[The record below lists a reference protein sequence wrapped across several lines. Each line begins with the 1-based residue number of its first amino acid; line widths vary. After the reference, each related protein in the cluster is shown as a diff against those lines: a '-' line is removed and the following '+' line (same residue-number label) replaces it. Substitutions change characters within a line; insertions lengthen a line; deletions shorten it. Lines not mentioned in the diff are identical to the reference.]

1 MQFLLYCLC
10 GGIGVSTDYLIY
22 YSALTFGLWYQA
34 ANILGYLS
42 GTLISFFLNRKITF
56 GIHDKIGR
64 RLLSFLGV
72 AAIGFFVSA
81 LMLWVMVDIMSI
93 STEISKLVS
102 LTSKLITLPDY
113 FLQYL
118 TENNADAKIAKLLT
132 LPVVVIIQ
140 FSLNRRLTFS
150 ENSQHQIKSI

>member
-56 GIHDKIGR
+56 GVHDNMGR
-64 RLLSFLGV
+64 RLVTFLGV
-72 AAIGFFVSA
+72 GVVGFLVSA
-81 LMLWVMVDIMSI
+81 LMLWIMIDVMSI
-93 STEISKLVS
+93 SAEISKLVT
-102 LTSKLITLPDY
+102 LISKLVAVPNYIL
-113 FLQYL
+113 
-118 TENNADAKIAKLLT
+118 ENLGSNKADAKIAKLLT

-140 FSLNRRLTFS
+140 FSMNRRITFS
-150 ENSQHQIKSI
+150 ENLQQQSKNI